1 MAEEKNAFVSLKKET
16 IGIAVIVVFA
26 AGFLAGVVFGVYQS
40 EPTVRV
46 VEKPRTPIP
55 AGMARLAPD
64 QAREILALEK
74 EVAAH
79 PDNVEAWTRL
89 GHIYFDTNMVKKA
102 IHAYEKS
109 LELNPS
115 DPNVWTDLGVMYR
128 RNGEP
133 GRALDA
139 FDHAI
144 KLNPRHEQSHFNKG
158 IVLLY
163 DMKDKQGARKAW
175 EELLRINPAAM
186 APNGQSVR
194 RLIDTLLGPADGKQ
208 KS

>member
-1 MAEEKNAFVSLKKET
+1 MSTDKSSLVSLKKET
-16 IGIAVIVVFA
+16 LGIAAIVVFA

-40 EPTVRV
+40 EPTVKV
-46 VEKPRTPIP
+46 VSKSRPQAP
-55 AGMARLAPD
+55 AAMANLSPD
-64 QAREILALEK
+64 QARTILALEK
-74 EVAAH
+74 EVAAN

-109 LELNPS
+109 LELNPA
-115 DPNVWTDLGVMYR
+115 DANVWTDLGVMYR

-144 KLNPRHEQSHFNKG
+144 KLNPRHEQSRFNKG

-163 DMKDKQGARKAW
+163 DMKDKKAARQAW

-194 RLIDTLLGPADGKQ
+194 QLLDTVIGK
-208 KS
+208 SGN

>member
-1 MAEEKNAFVSLKKET
+1 MSTDKTATVSLKKET
-16 IGIAVIVVFA
+16 IGIAAIVIFA
-26 AGFLAGVVFGVYQS
+26 AGFLSGVVFGVYQS
-40 EPTVRV
+40 EPTVKV
-46 VEKPRTPIP
+46 VENPRSRTP
-55 AGMARLAPD
+55 AGMANLSPD
-64 QAREILALEK
+64 QARTILALEK
-74 EVAAH
+74 EVAAN

-109 LELNPS
+109 LELNPA

-133 GRALDA
+133 SRALDA
-139 FDHAI
+139 FNHAI
-144 KLNPRHEQSHFNKG
+144 KLNPRHEQSRFNKG

-163 DMKDKQGARKAW
+163 DMKDKKAAREAW

-194 RLIDTLLGPADGKQ
+194 QLLDTVIGSAENGK
-208 KS
+208 